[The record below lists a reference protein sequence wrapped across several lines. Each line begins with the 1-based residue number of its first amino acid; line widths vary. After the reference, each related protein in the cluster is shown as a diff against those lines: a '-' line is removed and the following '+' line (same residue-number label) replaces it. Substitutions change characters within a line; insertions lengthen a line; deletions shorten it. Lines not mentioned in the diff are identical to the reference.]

1 MITGGSET
9 VRAVTGRLVAG
20 DRPSSDDIA
29 AAFGAVMDG
38 EATPAQ
44 IAALLTALR
53 IRGETAADIAAAAG
67 AMRARMRR
75 IDLGPDLVDVCG
87 TGGDGA
93 HTLNISTA
101 VALTL
106 AGAGVRVAKHGNR
119 AASSK
124 AGGADVLEALD
135 VRLDADD
142 AAQRRAIETASIAFL
157 FAQSHHAALRHA
169 APVRREIGFRT
180 IFNLLG
186 PLSNPAGARRQLVG
200 VFDAV
205 WLEPIAAALR
215 DLGAARAWVIHG
227 AGGLDEVSLAGPT
240 EVCALENGA
249 LRRFTIAP
257 VDAGLPEAPVEA
269 LRGGDA
275 AHNAAA
281 MRALFDGAAG
291 PYRDAVVLNA
301 AAALTAIGDARD
313 LHDGA
318 ARADEALRSG
328 AARAALQALVKATS
342 A

>member
-1 MITGGSET
+1 M
-9 VRAVTGRLVAG
+9 RAATGRLVAG
-20 DRPSSDDIA
+20 DRPSAEDLA
-29 AAFGAVMDG
+29 GAFGAVMDG

-53 IRGETAADIAAAAG
+53 IRGETAADIVAAAG

-75 IDLGPDLVDVCG
+75 IDLGLDLVDVCG

-101 VALTL
+101 VALVL

-124 AGGADVLEALD
+124 SGGADVLEALG

-142 AAQRRAIETASIAFL
+142 AAQARAIDTARIAFL
-157 FAQSHHAALRHA
+157 FAQAHHAALRHA

-200 VFDAV
+200 VFDAA
-205 WLEPIAAALR
+205 WLEPIGTALR
-215 DLGAARAWVIHG
+215 DLGAVRAWVVHG

-240 EVCALENGA
+240 QVCALEDGA
-249 LRRFTIAP
+249 LRRFILTPA
-257 VDAGLPEAPVEA
+257 DAGLPEAPVEA

-275 AHNAAA
+275 AENAAA
-281 MRALFDGAAG
+281 LRALLAGATG

-301 AAALTAIGDARD
+301 AAAFAAIGEARD
-313 LHDGA
+313 VREGA
-318 ARADEALRSG
+318 DRADAALRSG
-328 AARAALQALVKATS
+328 AAAAALAALVKATT

>member
-1 MITGGSET
+1 MSEA

-20 DRPSSDDIA
+20 DRPIPDDIA
-29 AAFGAVMDG
+29 GAFGAVMDG

-101 VALTL
+101 VALVL

-124 AGGADVLEALD
+124 AGGADVLEALG

-142 AAQRRAIETASIAFL
+142 AAQRRAMDSARIAFL
-157 FAQSHHAALRHA
+157 FAQAHHAALRHA

-200 VFDAV
+200 VFDAA
-205 WLEPIAAALR
+205 WLEPIARALR
-215 DLGAARAWVIHG
+215 DLGAARAYVVHG
-227 AGGLDEVSLAGPT
+227 AGGLDEVSLAGAT
-240 EVCALENGA
+240 QVCALEDGA
-249 LRRFTIAP
+249 IRHFTVTPA
-257 VDAGLPEAPVEA
+257 DAGVSEAPVAA

-281 MRALFDGAAG
+281 LRALLDGATG

-301 AAALTAIGDARD
+301 AVAFAAVGEAASIR
-313 LHDGA
+313 DGA
-318 ARADEALRSG
+318 ARADAALRTG
-328 AARAALQALVKATS
+328 AAGAALDALVKATTP
-342 A
+342 